1 VATGT
6 PTANAQSVSVAFNTA
21 KAITLTGSDP
31 DVPALTLT
39 YLVGTSPAHGTLS
52 GTAPN
57 LTYTPN
63 AGFHGSDSFTFTVSN
78 GTNTS
83 AAATVTLTVATG
95 TPTANSQSVNVAFN
109 TTQPITLT
117 GSDPDVP
124 TLTLTYLVGTNP
136 AHGTLSGTAPNL
148 TYTPN
153 AGFHGA
159 DSFTFTVSNGTNT
172 STAATVTLNVATGTP
187 TANAQ
192 SASVNENSSVNLTLT
207 GSDPDVPALPLTFA
221 IVSGQGPAHGSIT
234 NFNPATGTL
243 TYTPNANY
251 SGPDSFQFTVSN
263 GTNTSAAATVSLTV
277 QNVAATVSGTVG
289 VSWGT
294 AGTATLQT
302 NADGLRL
309 LPAGRTTDLPWLG
322 INKVSITLSQPEALS
337 ASDVSVTGINVANY
351 GLVTISGSGTSYTIT
366 FAQPINAADRVTVTI
381 GNASIA
387 TFTRRLDVLPG
398 DFNDDGTVTQQDAI
412 LIRNEYLAVGG
423 ASPTIFGDINGDG
436 VVDVND
442 YNAVRQRI
450 GTHLP

>member
-1 VATGT
+1 VTN
-6 PTANAQSVSVAFNTA
+6 PT
-21 KAITLTGSDP
+21 
-31 DVPALTLT
+31 
-39 YLVGTSPAHGTLS
+39 HGTLS

-63 AGFHGSDSFTFTVSN
+63 ANFHGTDSFTFTVFNGVETSN
-78 GTNTS
+78 T
-83 AAATVTLTVATG
+83 ATVTLNVAAG
-95 TPTANSQSVNVAFN
+95 VPTANAQNVNVPFN
-109 TTQPITLT
+109 TAKAITLT
-117 GSDPDVP
+117 GTDPDVP
-124 TLTLTYLVGTNP
+124 ALTLTYLVGTNP

-153 AGFHGA
+153 AGYHGS

-192 SASVNENSSVNLTLT
+192 SASVSENGSVNLTLT

-221 IVSGQGPAHGSIT
+221 IVAGQGPAHGTIT

-243 TYTPNANY
+243 TYTPNANF

-263 GTNTSAAATVSLTV
+263 GTNTSAPATVSLSV

-294 AGTATLQT
+294 AGTASLQT

-322 INKVSITLSQPEALS
+322 INKVAITLSQPEALS
-337 ASDVSVTGINVANY
+337 ASDVSVTGINIANY
-351 GLVTISGSGTSYTIT
+351 GTVTISGSGTSYTIT

-381 GNASIA
+381 GNANIA

-398 DFNDDGTVTQQDAI
+398 DFNDDGSVTQQDAI

-423 ASPTIFGDINGDG
+423 ASPTIFGDIDGNG
-436 VVDVND
+436 VVDIND